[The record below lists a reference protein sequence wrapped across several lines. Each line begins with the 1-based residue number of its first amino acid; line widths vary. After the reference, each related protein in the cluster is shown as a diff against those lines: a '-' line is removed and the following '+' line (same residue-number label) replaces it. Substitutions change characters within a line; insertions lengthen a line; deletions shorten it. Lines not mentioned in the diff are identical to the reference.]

1 MEMKVSPIRT
11 LPLRVRLNGEGRYNA
26 LLHRISPWL
35 EKLWAQ
41 PKSNPPQITHS
52 RSYLQLE
59 IHPYALIG
67 HQVASWVHGYL
78 WAQDLGLKY
87 LGGQLSRDPGGL
99 LNFKGLVGKMPSGDF
114 KIVRL
119 VWVDDERNPRSLRL
133 LQAQVARAQRKY
145 SNRAL
150 VFRLALDPARWDQ
163 VPAEGIVRSAML
175 SGYKGVELTDLEA
188 SSDYVAIHIRRGSD
202 IHQNHIS
209 GKEGIN
215 RWVLEE
221 WHLDII
227 KALRS
232 IPSIASM
239 EIRVYAL
246 GQVEDFPLLAQTGVV
261 FKLNGDRDTDITEL
275 TAAKLLVLSPS
286 SFSFT
291 AALASRSAVLGRFP
305 WWHNIPNEGRWLTVD
320 AEGQFDVARLES
332 LVSLRR

>member
-1 MEMKVSPIRT
+1 
-11 LPLRVRLNGEGRYNA
+11 
-26 LLHRISPWL
+26 
-35 EKLWAQ
+35 
-41 PKSNPPQITHS
+41 
-52 RSYLQLE
+52 
-59 IHPYALIG
+59 
-67 HQVASWVHGYL
+67 L

-99 LNFKGLVGKMPSGDF
+99 LNFKSLVGEMPSGDP

-119 VWVDDERNPRSLRL
+119 VWVDDERNPRSLLL

-175 SGYKGVELTDLEA
+175 SGYKGFELTELEA

-221 WHLDII
+221 WHLGII
-227 KALRS
+227 NALRS

-246 GQVEDFPLLAQTGVV
+246 GEVEDFPLLAQAGVV

-305 WWHNIPNEGRWLTVD
+305 WWHNIPNKGRWFTVD
-320 AEGQFDVARLES
+320 AEGRFDVTRLES
-332 LVSLRR
+332 LVASRR